1 MILLRYIFRR
11 VLLAI
16 VTIFTLASLTFFL
29 TRAAPGDPFTKTK
42 EIPEETMV
50 NLKAKYGLDQPIP
63 IQYVIQMKQIFF
75 HLDFGTSFRTIG
87 RDVNT
92 IIEEQ
97 FPVSAKLGIFAVALG
112 TLVGLAL
119 GIIAALYRN
128 SVIDRFSMFLCVMGL
143 ALPGFLFSYLFQYF
157 FAVVP
162 VTQWGFNAESWVPA
176 VGWGTWKHYLLP
188 GFSLSLGVVA
198 TITRMTRSQMVDVQ
212 YSDYVKTAKA
222 KGVSTARLVVVHELR
237 NAILPILTILG
248 PLLVGTMM
256 GALITENIFGI
267 PGLGRVIL
275 NAVHNSDY
283 NVIMG
288 VTIFEGAFLVLI
300 ILVTDILYGIVD
312 PRIRVSA

>member
-1 MILLRYIFRR
+1 MVLLRYIFRR
-11 VLLAI
+11 IILAI
-16 VTIFTLASLTFFL
+16 ATIFTLATLTFFL

-42 EIPEETMV
+42 EIPEETML
-50 NLKAKYGLDQPIP
+50 NLKQKYGLDKHILV
-63 IQYVIQMKQIFF
+63 QYGIQMKQIFL
-75 HLDFGTSFRTIG
+75 HGDFGTSFRTIG

-92 IIEEQ
+92 IIKEQ
-97 FPVSAKLGIFAVALG
+97 FPVSAKLGVFAVALG
-112 TLVGLAL
+112 TLAGLGL

-128 SVIDRFSMFLCVMGL
+128 SVIDRFAMFLCVLGL

-162 VTQWGFNAESWVPA
+162 VTEWNFNPDTWVPA
-176 VGWGTWKHYLLP
+176 VGWGTWAHYLLP

-198 TITRMTRSQMVDVQ
+198 TITRMTRSQMIDVQ
-212 YSDYVKTAKA
+212 FSDYVKTAKA

-237 NAILPILTILG
+237 NAILPILTIMG

-275 NAVHNSDY
+275 NAVVNSDY

-300 ILVTDILYGIVD
+300 ILATDILYGIVD

>member
-1 MILLRYIFRR
+1 MVLARYVFRR
-11 VLLAI
+11 FLLAI

-42 EIPEETMV
+42 EIPAETMA
-50 NLKAKYGLDQPIP
+50 NLRSKYGLDKHILV
-63 IQYVIQMKQIFF
+63 QYGIQMKQIFL
-75 HLDFGTSFRTIG
+75 HGDFGTSFRTVG

-92 IIEEQ
+92 IIKEQ
-97 FPVSAKLGIFAVALG
+97 FPVSAKLGVFAVALG
-112 TLVGLAL
+112 TLVGLGL

-128 SVIDRFSMFLCVMGL
+128 SSIDRVAMLLCVLGL

-162 VTQWGFNAESWVPA
+162 VTEMGLQADSWLPA

-212 YSDYVKTAKA
+212 FSDYVKTAKA

-237 NAILPILTILG
+237 NAVLPILTILG

-275 NAVHNSDY
+275 NAVVNSDY

-300 ILVTDILYGIVD
+300 ILLTDILYGIVD
-312 PRIRVSA
+312 PRIRVST

>member
-1 MILLRYIFRR
+1 MRLLRYILRR
-11 VLLAI
+11 LLLAI

-42 EIPEETMV
+42 EIPEETMA
-50 NLKAKYGLDQPIP
+50 NLRAKYGLDKHIMV
-63 IQYVIQMKQIFF
+63 QYGIQMKDIFL
-75 HLDFGTSFRTIG
+75 HGDFGQSFRTVG

-92 IIEEQ
+92 IIREQ
-97 FPVSAKLGIFAVALG
+97 FPVSAKLGLFSVIVGTVIGLG
-112 TLVGLAL
+112 L
-119 GIIAALYRN
+119 GVIAALYRN
-128 SVIDRFSMFLCVMGL
+128 SAIDRSAMLICVLGL

-162 VTQWGFNAESWVPA
+162 VTQWGFNGETWLPA

-188 GFSLSLGVVA
+188 GLSLSLGTIA
-198 TITRMTRSQMVDVQ
+198 TITRMMRSQMVDVQ
-212 YSDYVKTAKA
+212 FSDYVKTAKA
-222 KGVSTARLVVVHELR
+222 KGVSMARLVVVHELR

-275 NAVHNSDY
+275 NAVNNSDY

-288 VTIFEGAFLVLI
+288 ITIFEGAFLVLI
-300 ILVTDILYGIVD
+300 ILLTDILYGVVD
-312 PRIRVSA
+312 PRIRVSG